1 MNKVELKAKREAL
14 INRYSRL
21 INKIVDSKVNNENLY
36 KAKVIGD
43 YLEKDTLNQVTLD
56 LIDRDMQKLFDE
68 C

>member
-21 INKIVDSKVNNENLY
+21 INKIVGSKVNNENLY